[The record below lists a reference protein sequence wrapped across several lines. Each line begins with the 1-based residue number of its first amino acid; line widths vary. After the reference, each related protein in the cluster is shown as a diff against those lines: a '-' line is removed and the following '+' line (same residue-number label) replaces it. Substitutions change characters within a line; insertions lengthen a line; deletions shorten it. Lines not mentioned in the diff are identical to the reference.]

1 MTMLWQL
8 MKCKNLQEQLSKEL
22 GTALFVSLVKVSM
35 REVVD
40 LQFQT
45 GFNHTWTSRQR
56 HHITITLASPLIGQ
70 EASIVHPSI

>member
-45 GFNHTWTSRQR
+45 GFNHT
-56 HHITITLASPLIGQ
+56 
-70 EASIVHPSI
+70 